1 LWHCNWFIFYH
12 KGHKGKQCN
21 SVKDSVVKIIEQMI
35 RNYIKIALRNIKRH
49 STYSILNISGMAIG
63 MACTILILLW
73 VQDEWSYDRHFK
85 NADNLYRVIEN
96 QNPSGGEVTPL
107 GVAPVAVAPAM
118 KEEYPEIIRS
128 SRFSSWP
135 EALKKGDEVIDEIL
149 ATVDKDF
156 LEMFEIEFVHGD
168 IKSALNGPHDV
179 VITEEMAN
187 KYFGD
192 DDATGRTLTA
202 TGGSVF
208 TVTGVVKNF
217 PQNSQIQFD
226 FLVPF
231 NLLKEVGLN
240 LNEWG
245 GSRFPAFIE
254 LNKGTDSKLVGNK
267 IKDIIQRNL
276 KGSNSEIFIQN
287 IKRVHL
293 FSSGKYT
300 EVIGTP
306 GNITYV
312 RILSLIAVFILIIAC
327 FNFMNLSTAQSVRR
341 AREIGVRKVAGANK
355 GKIVIQFLG
364 ESLLIVFVAHTI
376 AMIIVELLLPGYN
389 TLTGKQLDV
398 NYRSPG
404 LYIGLITVILFCG
417 LLAGSYPALYLSSLK
432 PLDTMKGIINKNPG
446 SAKFRRVLVVFQFS
460 LSILLIICT
469 LIVEAQLKY
478 MQNKELGL
486 NVDNIG
492 CFGFRFG
499 IQRETL
505 KKDLSYNP
513 DIVSVTIAN
522 GSPCNFMYSV
532 SNFDWEGKKEGDIVL
547 FYLFGVDVDYAK
559 TFQLELKEGRF
570 FSSEFSTD
578 NTAVVINEQAA
589 KIMGFKDPI
598 GKTISR
604 NGLKLRIIG
613 ELKDF
618 HFQSLHSKIE
628 PLIMQLNAGNFCM
641 IRIKP
646 DKITSTVDYINKII
660 KSYNL
665 PYKINLRFLENDYED
680 LYRTERRM
688 GKIFGYFSL
697 LAIIISCLGLIG
709 LSSFMAERRTKEIG
723 IRKINGTK
731 ATEILFLLS
740 KEYIILVII
749 SIIVAYPIAWYVMN
763 KWLKSYAFRISIS
776 WWVFALAGACALLI
790 ALLTV
795 SFQSYKAASKN
806 PVEALRYE

>member
-1 LWHCNWFIFYH
+1 
-12 KGHKGKQCN
+12 
-21 SVKDSVVKIIEQMI
+21 MI
-35 RNYIKIALRNIKRH
+35 KNYFKIAFRNIKRY

-63 MACTILILLW
+63 MASAILILLW
-73 VQDEWSYDRHFK
+73 VQDEWSYDRQFK

-96 QNPSGGEVTPL
+96 QNPSGGEGTPL
-107 GVAPVAVAPAM
+107 GVAPGALTTAL
-118 KEEYPEIIRS
+118 KEEYPEIIRTS
-128 SRFSSWP
+128 KFNSWP
-135 EALKKGDEVIDEIL
+135 EAFKKGDEVIDEIL

-156 LEMFEIEFVHGD
+156 LEMFNIGFVQGAIEN
-168 IKSALNGPHDV
+168 ALNGPHDV

-187 KYFGD
+187 KYFGVG
-192 DDATGRTLTA
+192 DALGKTLTA

-208 TVTGVVKNF
+208 TVTGVIKSF
-217 PQNSQIQFD
+217 PQNSHIQFD

-231 NLLKEVGLN
+231 KLLKEVGLN
-240 LNEWG
+240 YNDWG
-245 GSRFPAFIE
+245 GFRCPAFIE
-254 LNKGTDSKLVGNK
+254 LKEGTDSKLVGIK
-267 IKDIIQRNL
+267 IKDIIKRNL
-276 KGSNSEIFIQN
+276 KESNSEIFIQN
-287 IKRVHL
+287 IKKIHL
-293 FSSGKYT
+293 YSSGKYT

-306 GNITYV
+306 GDITYV
-312 RILSLIAVFILIIAC
+312 RILSLIAAFILIIAC
-327 FNFMNLSTAQSVRR
+327 INFMNLSTAQSVRR

-364 ESLLIVFVAHTI
+364 ESLLIVFVANAI
-376 AMIIVELLLPGYN
+376 AMILVELLLPGYN
-389 TLTGKQLDV
+389 NLTGKQLV
-398 NYRSPG
+398 VHYQSAG
-404 LYIGLITVILFCG
+404 LYIGLVTIVLFCG

-446 SAKFRRVLVVFQFS
+446 SAKFRRVMVVFQFS

-486 NVDNIG
+486 NTENIG

-499 IQRETL
+499 VQRETL
-505 KKDLSYNP
+505 KKDLSNNP

-522 GSPCNFMYSV
+522 GSP
-532 SNFDWEGKKEGDIVL
+532 SNFLYSESKIEWEGKKEGDVVL
-547 FYLFGVDVDYAK
+547 FYLSGVDVDFAR

-570 FSSEFSTD
+570 FSTEFSTD
-578 NTAVVINEQAA
+578 NTAAVINEKAA
-589 KIMGFKDPI
+589 KIMGLTDPI
-598 GKTISR
+598 GKIISR

-613 ELKDF
+613 VLKDF

-641 IRIKP
+641 IRMKPGNIK
-646 DKITSTVDYINKII
+646 STVDYIKKTI

-665 PYKINLRFLENDYED
+665 PYQINFRFLENEYDN

-688 GKIFGYFSL
+688 GKIFGYFSF

-723 IRKINGTK
+723 IRKINGAK
-731 ATEILFLLS
+731 SNELFSLLS

-749 SIIVAYPIAWYVMN
+749 SIIIACPIAWYVMN
-763 KWLKSYAFRISIS
+763 KWLQSYAFRISIG
-776 WWVFALAGACALLI
+776 WWVFALAGVI
-790 ALLTV
+790 ALVIAFLTV
-795 SFQSYKAASKN
+795 SFRSYRAANKN

>member
-1 LWHCNWFIFYH
+1 
-12 KGHKGKQCN
+12 
-21 SVKDSVVKIIEQMI
+21 MI
-35 RNYIKIALRNIKRH
+35 RNYFTIALRNIKRY
-49 STYSILNISGMAIG
+49 STFSILNISGMAIG
-63 MACTILILLW
+63 MACAILILLW

-107 GVAPVAVAPAM
+107 GVAPVALTPAL
-118 KEEYPEIIRS
+118 KEEYPEIIRA
-128 SRFSSWP
+128 SRFNSWP
-135 EALKKGDEVIDEIL
+135 EALKKGDEIIDEML

-156 LEMFEIEFVHGD
+156 LEMFNVGFVQGD
-168 IKSALNGPHDV
+168 IKNALNGPHDV

-187 KYFGD
+187 KYFGNE
-192 DDATGRTLTA
+192 DALGKTLTA

-208 TVTGVVKNF
+208 VVTGVVKSF
-217 PQNSQIQFD
+217 PHNSHIQFD

-231 NLLKEVGLN
+231 KLLKEVGLN
-240 LNEWG
+240 FNDWG
-245 GSRFPAFIE
+245 GFRFPSFIE
-254 LNKGTDSKLVGNK
+254 LKEGTDSKLVGVK

-276 KGSNSEIFIQN
+276 KESNSEIFIQN
-287 IKRVHL
+287 IKKIHL

-306 GNITYV
+306 GDITYV

-327 FNFMNLSTAQSVRR
+327 INFMNLSTAQSVRR

-355 GKIVIQFLG
+355 GKIVTQFLG
-364 ESLLIVFVAHTI
+364 ESLLIVFVAHAI
-376 AMIIVELLLPGYN
+376 AMIFVELLLPGYN
-389 TLTGKQLDV
+389 NLTGKQLDV
-398 NYRSPG
+398 NYQSAG
-404 LYIGLITVILFCG
+404 LYIGLVTIVLFCG

-432 PLDTMKGIINKNPG
+432 PLDTMNGIINKNPG
-446 SAKFRRVLVVFQFS
+446 NAKFRRVMVVFQFS

-478 MQNKELGL
+478 MHNKEIGL
-486 NVDNIG
+486 NTENIG

-499 IQRETL
+499 VERETL
-505 KKDLSYNP
+505 KKDLSNNP

-522 GSPCNFMYSV
+522 GSPCNFMYNV
-532 SNFDWEGKKEGDIVL
+532 SKFDWEGKKEGDVVL

-570 FSSEFSTD
+570 FSTEFSTD
-578 NTAVVINEQAA
+578 NTAVVINEKAA
-589 KIMGFKDPI
+589 NIMGFKDPI

-613 ELKDF
+613 VLKDF

-628 PLIMQLNAGNFCM
+628 PLIMQLNAGNFCLIKM
-641 IRIKP
+641 KP
-646 DKITSTVDYINKII
+646 DNITSTVDYIRKTI

-665 PYKINLRFLENDYED
+665 PYQINFRFLEDDYD
-680 LYRTERRM
+680 NLYRTERRM

-709 LSSFMAERRTKEIG
+709 LSSFMIERRTKEIE
-723 IRKINGTK
+723 IRKINGAK
-731 ATEILFLLS
+731 SIEIFSLLS
-740 KEYIILVII
+740 REYIIWVMI
-749 SIIVAYPIAWYVMN
+749 SIIIACPIAWYAMN
-763 KWLKSYAFRISIS
+763 IWLQNFAYRIEIS
-776 WWVFALAGACALLI
+776 WWVFALAGAIALLI

-795 SFQSYKAASKN
+795 SWQSYKAASKN

>member
-1 LWHCNWFIFYH
+1 
-12 KGHKGKQCN
+12 
-21 SVKDSVVKIIEQMI
+21 MI
-35 RNYIKIALRNIKRH
+35 RNYFTIALRNIKRY
-49 STYSILNISGMAIG
+49 STFSILNISGMAIG
-63 MACTILILLW
+63 MACAILILLW

-107 GVAPVAVAPAM
+107 GVAPVALTPAL
-118 KEEYPEIIRS
+118 KEEYPEIIRA
-128 SRFSSWP
+128 SRFNSWP
-135 EALKKGDEVIDEIL
+135 EALKKGDEIIDEML

-156 LEMFEIEFVHGD
+156 LEMFNVGFVQGD
-168 IKSALNGPHDV
+168 IKNALNGPHDV

-187 KYFGD
+187 KYFGNE
-192 DDATGRTLTA
+192 DALGKTLTA

-208 TVTGVVKNF
+208 VVTGVVKSF
-217 PQNSQIQFD
+217 PHNSHIQFD

-231 NLLKEVGLN
+231 KLLKEVGLN
-240 LNEWG
+240 FNDWG
-245 GSRFPAFIE
+245 GFRFPSFIE
-254 LNKGTDSKLVGNK
+254 LKEGTDSKLVGVK

-276 KGSNSEIFIQN
+276 KESNSEIFIQN
-287 IKRVHL
+287 IKKIHL

-306 GNITYV
+306 GDITYV

-327 FNFMNLSTAQSVRR
+327 INFMNLSTAQSVRR

-355 GKIVIQFLG
+355 GKIVTQFLG
-364 ESLLIVFVAHTI
+364 ESLLIVFVAHAI
-376 AMIIVELLLPGYN
+376 AMIFVELLLPGYN
-389 TLTGKQLDV
+389 NLTGKQLDV
-398 NYRSPG
+398 NYQSAG
-404 LYIGLITVILFCG
+404 LYIGLVTIVLFCG

-432 PLDTMKGIINKNPG
+432 PLDTMNGIINKNPG
-446 SAKFRRVLVVFQFS
+446 NAKFRRVMVVFQFS

-478 MQNKELGL
+478 MHNKEIGL
-486 NVDNIG
+486 NTENIG

-499 IQRETL
+499 VERETL
-505 KKDLSYNP
+505 KKDLSNNP

-522 GSPCNFMYSV
+522 GSPCNFMYNV
-532 SNFDWEGKKEGDIVL
+532 SKFDWEGKKEGDVVL

-570 FSSEFSTD
+570 FSTEFSTD
-578 NTAVVINEQAA
+578 NTAVVINEKAA
-589 KIMGFKDPI
+589 NIMGFKDPI

-613 ELKDF
+613 VLKDF

-628 PLIMQLNAGNFCM
+628 PLIMQLNAGNFCLIKM
-641 IRIKP
+641 KP
-646 DKITSTVDYINKII
+646 DNITSTVDYIRKTI

-665 PYKINLRFLENDYED
+665 PYQINFRFLEDNYDN

-709 LSSFMAERRTKEIG
+709 LSSFMIERRTKEIG
-723 IRKINGTK
+723 IRKINGAK
-731 ATEILFLLS
+731 SIEIFSLLS
-740 KEYIILVII
+740 REYIIWVMI
-749 SIIVAYPIAWYVMN
+749 SIIIACPIAWYAMN
-763 KWLKSYAFRISIS
+763 IWLQNFAYRIEIS
-776 WWVFALAGACALLI
+776 WWVFALAGAIALLI

-795 SFQSYKAASKN
+795 SWQSYKAASKN